1 MNYFHSKRNLFSMLI
16 LTLLLAV
23 VIPATA
29 FGQGRG
35 RGHGRG
41 GIFGSQ
47 HDKCA
52 KFVNC
57 HDARDGRWDG
67 RGPRRN
73 GVGNI
78 IVGNPIRIR
87 TRRNRDFDD
96 DRFLRYRRMSRDRQ
110 NLVWRHRH

>member
-1 MNYFHSKRNLFSMLI
+1 MNYFHSRRNLFSMLI

-35 RGHGRG
+35 RSHGRG

-47 HDKCA
+47 HDKCG

-78 IVGNPIRIR
+78 INPIRIH

-96 DRFLRYRRMSRDRQ
+96 DRFRRNRRMSRDRQ